1 MGGFRR
7 TNGKKT
13 SMQFVAQ
20 EITDAT
26 AAERLAAEVLNIFYF
41 PETCRPWVA
50 KTSEGLHDVLQEG
63 HLERIALLM
72 HHHRLNC
79 ESKGFH
85 WSRDRKYMERTVVLA
100 QERRDATIERETTI
114 YLAEVSFHLQ
124 GITRESK
131 LDELQK
137 TAEHEHGTTEVA
149 YAGHPGEFV
158 ALPTV
163 DA

>member
-1 MGGFRR
+1 MP
-7 TNGKKT
+7 
-13 SMQFVAQ
+13 Q
-20 EITDAT
+20 EIADAT

-50 KTSEGLHDVLQEG
+50 KTSEGLHGVLQEG
-63 HLERIALLM
+63 NLERIALLM
-72 HHHRLNC
+72 HNHRLHC
-79 ESKGFH
+79 KSKEFH
-85 WSRDRKYMERTVVLA
+85 WSRDGKFMERTVVLA
-100 QERRDATIERETTI
+100 QERREATMEKETAI

-137 TAEHEHGTTEVA
+137 TTVHE
-149 YAGHPGEFV
+149 YAGHPVEFV
-158 ALPTV
+158 AVPTV